1 MADTIG
7 VIAMGEMGSAT
18 ARRLHERGAT
28 VITQLAGRSAASAA
42 RAEKAGAVAGRD
54 RRRVRPRRRMSSSR
68 SCRRATRWR
77 WPSGSRRRIKRAGR
91 KTVYVDCNAVSPQ
104 TAERIGAALK
114 DTGCIYV
121 DAGIIGPPP
130 GPNSRTI
137 FYASGPGAK
146 EFERLSERGLAIRV
160 MDGPNGAASAMKLS
174 YAGITKGC
182 TAIGSAMMLGATR
195 GGTADALLQ
204 ELSESQPML
213 LNWMRGFVSRMP
225 PKAYRWVAEME
236 EIAQFQEDDPAAR
249 DMYLGIAKFYQQI
262 ADGAG
267 SAEAGRRGRAAQRIS
282 SPSAGGEAQEAAW
295 PRSSTLRPRPPS
307 SPARAAASGRRSR
320 SRLPTPGRGSPAW
333 RARRRTRPRKP

>member
-1 MADTIG
+1 MTTIG

-18 ARRLHERGAT
+18 ARRLRERGAT
-28 VITQLAGRSAASAA
+28 VITSLAGRSAASAA
-42 RAEKAGAVAGRD
+42 RAEKAGAVP
-54 RRRVRPRRRMSSSR
+54 V
-68 SCRRATRWR
+68 ATDDEFVAQSDFILSIVPPGDAVALAQRLA
-77 WPSGSRRRIKRAGR
+77 PAIKRAGR
-91 KTVYVDCNAVSPQ
+91 KTIYVDCNAVSPQ
-104 TAERIGAALK
+104 TAERIGGVL
-114 DTGCIYV
+114 DGSGCIYV

-146 EFERLSERGLAIRV
+146 DFEKLADHGLSIRV
-160 MDGPNGAASAMKLS
+160 MNGPNGAASAMKLS

-236 EIAQFQEDDPAAR
+236 EIALFQEDDPAAR
-249 DMYLGIAKFYQQI
+249 DMYLGIARFYQQI
-262 ADGAG
+262 AAALEAPKPGDAVAQLKEFCAEPEKRK
-267 SAEAGRRGRAAQRIS
+267 SA
-282 SPSAGGEAQEAAW
+282 
-295 PRSSTLRPRPPS
+295 
-307 SPARAAASGRRSR
+307 
-320 SRLPTPGRGSPAW
+320 
-333 RARRRTRPRKP
+333 

>member
-1 MADTIG
+1 MTTIG

-18 ARRLHERGAT
+18 ARRLRERGAT
-28 VITQLAGRSAASAA
+28 VVTSLAGRSAASAA
-42 RAEKAGAVAGRD
+42 RAEKAGAIPVATDDEFVAQADFILSIVPPGDAVALAERLA
-54 RRRVRPRRRMSSSR
+54 P
-68 SCRRATRWR
+68 A
-77 WPSGSRRRIKRAGR
+77 IKRVGR

-104 TAERIGAALK
+104 TAERIGAVL
-114 DTGCIYV
+114 DGSGCIYV

-146 EFERLSERGLAIRV
+146 DFERLADHGLSIRV

-249 DMYLGIAKFYQQI
+249 DMYLGIARFYQQI
-262 ADGAG
+262 AAALEAPKPGDAVEQLKDFCAEPEKRK
-267 SAEAGRRGRAAQRIS
+267 SA
-282 SPSAGGEAQEAAW
+282 
-295 PRSSTLRPRPPS
+295 
-307 SPARAAASGRRSR
+307 
-320 SRLPTPGRGSPAW
+320 
-333 RARRRTRPRKP
+333 

>member
-1 MADTIG
+1 MSETVG
-7 VIAMGEMGSAT
+7 VIAMGEMGSAV
-18 ARRLHERGAT
+18 ARRLHERGAA

-42 RAEKAGAVAGRD
+42 RAERAGAVAVSTDDEFARQADYILSIVPPGDAVALAERLA
-54 RRRVRPRRRMSSSR
+54 P
-68 SCRRATRWR
+68 A
-77 WPSGSRRRIKRAGR
+77 IKRAGR
-91 KTVYVDCNAVSPQ
+91 KIIYVDCNAVSPQ
-104 TAERIGAALK
+104 TAERIGDALK

-130 GPNSRTI
+130 SDTARTI

-146 EFERLSERGLAIRV
+146 DFALLADRGLTIRL

-182 TAIGSAMMLGATR
+182 TAIGSAMMLGSTR

-249 DMYLGIAKFYQQI
+249 DMYLGIARFYEQI
-262 ADGAG
+262 AAALDAPKPGDAVEQLKEFV
-267 SAEAGRRGRAAQRIS
+267 AER
-282 SPSAGGEAQEAAW
+282 GEAK
-295 PRSSTLRPRPPS
+295 
-307 SPARAAASGRRSR
+307 
-320 SRLPTPGRGSPAW
+320 
-333 RARRRTRPRKP
+333 RKSA

>member
-1 MADTIG
+1 MRARATMGYAETSLKNKDEPMADTIG
-7 VIAMGEMGSAT
+7 VIAMGEMGSGV

-28 VITQLAGRSAASAA
+28 VITQLTGRSAASAA
-42 RAEKAGAVAGRD
+42 RAERAGAHPVATDEEFARQADFILSIVPPGDAVALAQRLA
-54 RRRVRPRRRMSSSR
+54 P
-68 SCRRATRWR
+68 AL
-77 WPSGSRRRIKRAGR
+77 KRAGR

-104 TAERIGAALK
+104 TAERIGEALR

-146 EFERLSERGLAIRV
+146 EFERLSERGLSIRV

-182 TAIGSAMMLGATR
+182 TAIGSAMMLGSMR

-213 LNWMRGFVSRMP
+213 LNWMRSFVSRMP

-236 EIAQFQEDDPAAR
+236 EIAQFQADDPAAR
-249 DMYLGIAKFYQQI
+249 DMYLGIARFYEQI
-262 ADGAG
+262 AAAVEAPKDGDAVAQLKDFC
-267 SAEAGRRGRAAQRIS
+267 AE
-282 SPSAGGEAQEAAW
+282 
-295 PRSSTLRPRPPS
+295 RPD
-307 SPARAAASGRRSR
+307 AK
-320 SRLPTPGRGSPAW
+320 
-333 RARRRTRPRKP
+333 RKTA

>member
-1 MADTIG
+1 MTTVGI
-7 VIAMGEMGSAT
+7 IAMGEMGSGV
-18 ARRLHERGAT
+18 ARRLDERGAT
-28 VITQLAGRSAASAA
+28 VITQLSGRSAASAA
-42 RAEKAGAVAGRD
+42 RAERAGAVAVSTD
-54 RRRVRPRRRMSSSR
+54 EEFVRQSDFILSIVPPGDAVALAQRL
-68 SCRRATRWR
+68 A
-77 WPSGSRRRIKRAGR
+77 PAIKRVAR

-104 TAERIGAALK
+104 TAERIGAVL
-114 DTGCIYV
+114 DGSGCIYV

-137 FYASGPGAK
+137 FYASGPGAQ
-146 EFERLSERGLAIRV
+146 EFAWLSEHGLSIRV

-236 EIAQFQEDDPAAR
+236 EIAQFQADDLAAR
-249 DMYLGIAKFYQQI
+249 EIYLGIARFYQQI
-262 ADGAG
+262 AAAA
-267 SAEAGRRGRAAQRIS
+267 AEPKPGDAVAQLKDFCAER
-282 SPSAGGEAQEAAW
+282 GEAK
-295 PRSSTLRPRPPS
+295 
-307 SPARAAASGRRSR
+307 RRS
-320 SRLPTPGRGSPAW
+320 A
-333 RARRRTRPRKP
+333 